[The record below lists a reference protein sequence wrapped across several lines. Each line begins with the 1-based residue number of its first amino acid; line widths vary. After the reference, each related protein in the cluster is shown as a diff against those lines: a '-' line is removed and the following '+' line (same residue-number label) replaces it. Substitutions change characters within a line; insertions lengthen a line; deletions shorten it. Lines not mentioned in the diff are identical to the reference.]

1 MAVEVLTPNSL
12 VATDGSVASFSEGTF
27 NISSLGD
34 SNGSTGLLYVGNNAS
49 IDFGMSDPTI
59 SGLFSSATM
68 NITITTNGSNAK
80 NAITITAL
88 DDRSQVGR
96 IFGNEGTGTFSIDI
110 TSLGITRITDAN
122 FRITAVQATTAISEV
137 AITINTLETGRVTIS
152 SGQLLIKTG
161 RVTI

>member
-88 DDRSQVGR
+88 DDSSQIGR

-110 TSLGITRITDAN
+110 TSLGITRITNTN
-122 FRITAVQATTAISEV
+122 FRLSAAQAITNISEV
-137 AITINTLETGRVTIS
+137 SITLSALIAGKATIS
-152 SGQLLIKTG
+152 SGKLSITSGK
-161 RVTI
+161 VTL